1 MVKQYQ
7 VLVNPTA
14 MASYGL
20 APSNIVQAISGNN
33 QNSGGGFLFRGEQA
47 VNVRGIGNAKTTKDI
62 ENIII
67 KQQSGT
73 PVRVRNI
80 GQVVIGEQPRLGQ
93 VSMSERQADG
103 TIDER
108 DEVVWGKILS
118 RTGEVD
124 ELVLDK
130 IHEKAKVIQS
140 KYLPRDIKIKP
151 FIDRSNLIHLTTHT
165 VEENL
170 CMGMLWS

>member
-1 MVKQYQ
+1 
-7 VLVNPTA
+7 

-20 APSNIVQAISGNN
+20 SPSSVVQAISGNN

-80 GQVVIGEQPRLGQ
+80 GQVVIGDQPRLGAI
-93 VSMSERQADG
+93 SMSERLADG
-103 TIDER
+103 SIDDR
-108 DEVVWGKILS
+108 DEVVEGIILS

-124 ELVLDK
+124 DLVLDQ
-130 IHEKAKVIQS
+130 IHEKAKIIQS

-151 FIDRSNLIHLTTHT
+151 YLDRSELIHHTTRT

-170 CMGMLWS
+170 CMGMLLVR